1 MHRKKVQ
8 LNACPSTPGILVFKC
23 EAISW
28 LANLKGDPMFEND
41 QDTVDVL
48 LSENDSFRRLYDK
61 HVALKSQVQ
70 DANGGAISMEQLALE
85 ELKKEK
91 LSLKDQMAEMIKTYH
106 SVHA

>member
-1 MHRKKVQ
+1 
-8 LNACPSTPGILVFKC
+8 
-23 EAISW
+23 
-28 LANLKGDPMFEND
+28 MFEKD

-48 LSENDSFRRLYDK
+48 LSESDAFRRLYDK
-61 HVALKSQVQ
+61 HIALKSQVH

-91 LSLKDQMAEMIKTYH
+91 LALKDQMTVMIKNYH